1 MTVKEQIIALF
12 DGNKGKY
19 FSGED
24 IANEL
29 SVSRNAVWKAVKAL
43 QSEGYDITA
52 VPNKGY
58 CLSSESDILSSIAI
72 SKFLHDHAKG
82 LEIEVFKTLPSTNT
96 YLKELASSG
105 AAEGKVI
112 VCEQQTSGRGRLGRS
127 FFSPQSTGIYMSI
140 LLRPNLTSDNAV
152 QITTLA
158 AVAVCEAIE
167 MLSGK
172 KAEIKWVND
181 IYIEGKKVC
190 GILTEASFSMENGGL
205 EYVVLGIGINVYRP
219 GGDFPSEISHI
230 ASSVFD
236 TDIGDTRNQL
246 TAEVLN
252 RILHYYQNFSQKEFT
267 PKYKERSFVIGRK
280 IAVVEPNNQYLAKAI
295 DIDDHC
301 RLIIQTA
308 DGTKKTISTGEI
320 SIKV

>member
-181 IYIEGKKVC
+181 IYIED
-190 GILTEASFSMENGGL
+190 GGL